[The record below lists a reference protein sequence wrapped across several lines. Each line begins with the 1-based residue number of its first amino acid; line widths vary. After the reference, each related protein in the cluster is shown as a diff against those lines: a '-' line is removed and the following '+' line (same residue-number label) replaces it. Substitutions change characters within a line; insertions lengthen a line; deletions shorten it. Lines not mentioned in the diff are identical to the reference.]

1 MASAGARLAIDGM
14 VCGSCASAV
23 TSALEGT
30 AGVRAVSVSLESK
43 SASVT
48 YDPGS
53 VDADALRDVVEACGF
68 DVTAMDPEAVAEDAD
83 ARVAKAFAGVAS
95 DASPRKPSAGEKRA
109 EKAPLLSERVSTRAV
124 TLAIGGM
131 SCKRCSDWVTRALM
145 GVPGVITVDVD
156 LKTHVATVLCAA
168 AGAALVRRVSET
180 GYTAKIVK
188 IGRSPDVPNELS
200 RNGETAEVSSDT
212 SHSITPLH
220 ARDVSFTA
228 FNFGD
233 EIDAEA
239 EPLFA
244 GDAETSS
251 AGADF
256 QSSAS
261 VATLRVSGMSCA
273 SCVAKVEEAARSV
286 PGVSEAAVNLLAETA
301 TVTFAARSSDEKGS
315 GERTSHAPD
324 FAKVAAAISDYG
336 FPAEVVDA
344 SGLAFRVL
352 GMVCASCPPRIEM
365 AIGRLRG
372 VAKVEANL
380 LLGKVVVR
388 YNAAVVGA
396 RTIKRAIEALEY
408 DATLWEDGDDQGL
421 SSTGSRFGSVTG
433 HAREAM
439 KYRREFFLS
448 AAFAFPLFFL
458 MMVLDKIDA
467 VHSVMM
473 TDVLNGAATPGALPL
488 MSVASAALATPVQFW
503 LGAQFYERAWRAV
516 KHGGA
521 NMDLLVAMGTS
532 AAYAYSTYVV
542 VAGVAAPG
550 LAKGDAHFFET
561 SAVLISFVLM
571 GKWLEARAKGKTSD
585 AIRALAA
592 LQPTTARI
600 VEMGTEMAARA
611 AAFANR
617 AADDRRR
624 VSSRRDDD
632 VANFSTVST
641 EIIDVYSLARR
652 SFGNDTDAA
661 QSFLQFATEICDA
674 AAAPNGER
682 TVDAALLQRGDVL
695 RVAPGARFPAD
706 GRVLFGENVSADESA
721 LTGES
726 MPVLKRVGDF
736 VIGGTVNTSGGSPLI
751 VATDV
756 GADSMLAKVVRL
768 IEDAQTSKAPIQ
780 AYADAVSSKFVPF
793 VVATATATWIAW
805 FAAANAGAVP
815 TAWTEREGTFLFS
828 FLFAITVLVIACPC
842 ALGLATPTAV
852 MVGTGLGARFG
863 VLIKGGL
870 PLETAH
876 AASHVIFDKT
886 GTITLGA
893 PAVTNVVAFDQTTI
907 DANRLLYLAAS
918 AEASSEHP
926 VGKAIARAGRERAS
940 GGKDGF
946 LAVESFEA
954 AAGRGALCELRGGLV
969 VTLGNAR
976 FMRERGVEMSG
987 AVAET
992 VRAEEEKGQTCVIVH
1007 VASSETSAEPSSH
1020 GIRES
1025 AGPPAGLVCVSDPV
1039 RPEAAEAIAAL
1050 TARGVQATIVS
1061 GDNWRVARAV
1071 AAKVGIAR
1079 VVAEALP
1086 ADKVDAV
1093 RLAQRDARAAVTKR
1107 MGLSHTY
1114 YRGGA
1119 VLVVGDGVNDA
1130 PAMAASDLG
1139 IAVGAGTDVA
1149 LEAAGVVLVRSDLR
1163 DVVAALDISRVT
1175 FRRIKLNLF
1184 FSLAY
1189 NALGIPIAAG
1199 ALFPVLGTRLPPEV
1213 AALAMALS
1221 SVSVVLSSLHLS
1233 TYRPP
1238 VGSVAAAV
1246 ARRRGEIAGVREIAR
1261 EPRRFETELADGGG
1275 GYAVGVT
1282 P

>member
-14 VCGSCASAV
+14 VCGSCTSAV

-68 DVTAMDPEAVAEDAD
+68 DVTAVDPEAVAEDAD
-83 ARVAKAFAGVAS
+83 ARVASSFAGVAS
-95 DASPRKPSAGEKRA
+95 DASPRKPKKKGEKRA
-109 EKAPLLSERVSTRAV
+109 EKAFLRDERVSERVV

-145 GVPGVITVDVD
+145 DVPGVRTVDVD

-188 IGRSPDVPNELS
+188 IVAPDSPNAA
-200 RNGETAEVSSDT
+200 RTETASSSDT
-212 SHSITPLH
+212 SRAPPPLN
-220 ARDVSFTA
+220 ARDVVTA
-228 FNFGD
+228 FAFGD
-233 EIDAEA
+233 DANAEA

-244 GDAETSS
+244 GDASAAAPSETSS
-251 AGADF
+251 AGADRR
-256 QSSAS
+256 SSAFSS

-286 PGVSEAAVNLLAETA
+286 PGVTSAAVNLLAETA
-301 TVTFAARSSDEKGS
+301 TVTFAAPRDEKEKEK
-315 GERTSHAPD
+315 ERTTAPD
-324 FAKVAAAISDYG
+324 FARVAAAISEYG

-344 SGLAFRVL
+344 SGLAFRVG

-380 LLGKVVVR
+380 LLGKVVVK

-408 DATLWEDGDDQGL
+408 DAELWEDGDDGV
-421 SSTGSRFGSVTG
+421 SSTGSRFGSATG

-458 MMVLDKIDA
+458 MMVLDRVDV
-467 VHSVMM
+467 VHAAMM
-473 TDVLNGAATPGALPL
+473 TDVLNGAVAPGALPL

-503 LGAQFYERAWRAV
+503 LGRQFYERAWRAV

-532 AAYAYSTYVV
+532 AAYAYSSYVV

-611 AAFANR
+611 AALADR
-617 AADDRRR
+617 AADDKKRRR
-624 VSSRRDDD
+624 DGFEDDD
-632 VANFSTVST
+632 VVS
-641 EIIDVYSLARR
+641 IDDVSIDDAIDVRSLARR
-652 SFGNDTDAA
+652 SFGNDEDAA
-661 QSFLQFATEICDA
+661 RSFLRFATETCDA
-674 AAAPNGER
+674 AALPGGER

-706 GRVLFGENVSADESA
+706 GRVLRGAPVSADESA

-726 MPVLKRVGDF
+726 MPVSKRVGDF
-736 VIGGTVNTSGGSPLI
+736 VIGGTVNASGGSPL
-751 VATDV
+751 VLATDV
-756 GADSMLAKVVRL
+756 GSDSMLAKVVRL

-780 AYADAVSSKFVPF
+780 AYADRISATFVPF

-805 FAAANAGAVP
+805 FVAANAGAVP
-815 TAWTEREGTFLFS
+815 TAWTAREGTFLFS

-893 PAVTNVVAFDQTTI
+893 PAVTNVVAFDPATI

-926 VGKAIARAGRERAS
+926 VGKAIALAGRGVK

-954 AAGRGALCELRGGLV
+954 AAGRGARCALRGGLV

-1007 VASSETSAEPSSH
+1007 VASRASSNAAESANA
-1020 GIRES
+1020 RES

-1093 RLAQRDARAAVTKR
+1093 RVAQRDARAS
-1107 MGLSHTY
+1107 G
-1114 YRGGA
+1114 RGGA

-1199 ALFPVLGTRLPPEV
+1199 ALFPVIGTRLPPEV

-1238 VGSVAAAV
+1238 VGSVAAAA
-1246 ARRRGEIAGVREIAR
+1246 ARRRDEIAGARGIAS
-1261 EPRRFETELADGGG
+1261 EPFPRRRFQTELADGGG

>member
-1 MASAGARLAIDGM
+1 MDDAID
-14 VCGSCASAV
+14 
-23 TSALEGT
+23 
-30 AGVRAVSVSLESK
+30 VR
-43 SASVT
+43 
-48 YDPGS
+48 
-53 VDADALRDVVEACGF
+53 
-68 DVTAMDPEAVAEDAD
+68 
-83 ARVAKAFAGVAS
+83 
-95 DASPRKPSAGEKRA
+95 
-109 EKAPLLSERVSTRAV
+109 
-124 TLAIGGM
+124 
-131 SCKRCSDWVTRALM
+131 
-145 GVPGVITVDVD
+145 
-156 LKTHVATVLCAA
+156 
-168 AGAALVRRVSET
+168 
-180 GYTAKIVK
+180 
-188 IGRSPDVPNELS
+188 
-200 RNGETAEVSSDT
+200 
-212 SHSITPLH
+212 
-220 ARDVSFTA
+220 
-228 FNFGD
+228 
-233 EIDAEA
+233 
-239 EPLFA
+239 
-244 GDAETSS
+244 
-251 AGADF
+251 
-256 QSSAS
+256 
-261 VATLRVSGMSCA
+261 
-273 SCVAKVEEAARSV
+273 
-286 PGVSEAAVNLLAETA
+286 
-301 TVTFAARSSDEKGS
+301 
-315 GERTSHAPD
+315 
-324 FAKVAAAISDYG
+324 
-336 FPAEVVDA
+336 
-344 SGLAFRVL
+344 
-352 GMVCASCPPRIEM
+352 
-365 AIGRLRG
+365 
-372 VAKVEANL
+372 
-380 LLGKVVVR
+380 
-388 YNAAVVGA
+388 
-396 RTIKRAIEALEY
+396 
-408 DATLWEDGDDQGL
+408 
-421 SSTGSRFGSVTG
+421 
-433 HAREAM
+433 
-439 KYRREFFLS
+439 
-448 AAFAFPLFFL
+448 
-458 MMVLDKIDA
+458 
-467 VHSVMM
+467 
-473 TDVLNGAATPGALPL
+473 
-488 MSVASAALATPVQFW
+488 
-503 LGAQFYERAWRAV
+503 
-516 KHGGA
+516 
-521 NMDLLVAMGTS
+521 
-532 AAYAYSTYVV
+532 
-542 VAGVAAPG
+542 
-550 LAKGDAHFFET
+550 
-561 SAVLISFVLM
+561 
-571 GKWLEARAKGKTSD
+571 
-585 AIRALAA
+585 
-592 LQPTTARI
+592 
-600 VEMGTEMAARA
+600 
-611 AAFANR
+611 
-617 AADDRRR
+617 
-624 VSSRRDDD
+624 
-632 VANFSTVST
+632 
-641 EIIDVYSLARR
+641 SLARR
-652 SFGNDTDAA
+652 SFGNDEDAA
-661 QSFLQFATEICDA
+661 RSFLRFATETCDA
-674 AAAPNGER
+674 AALPGGER

-706 GRVLFGENVSADESA
+706 GRVLRGEPVSADESA

-726 MPVLKRVGDF
+726 MPVSKRVGDF
-736 VIGGTVNTSGGSPLI
+736 VIGGTVNASGGSPL
-751 VATDV
+751 VLATDV
-756 GADSMLAKVVRL
+756 GSDSMLAKVVRL

-780 AYADAVSSKFVPF
+780 AYADRISATFVPF

-805 FAAANAGAVP
+805 FVAANAGAVP
-815 TAWTEREGTFLFS
+815 TAWTAREGTFLFS

-893 PAVTNVVAFDQTTI
+893 PAVTNVVAFDPATI

-926 VGKAIARAGRERAS
+926 VGKAIALAGRGVK

-954 AAGRGALCELRGGLV
+954 AAGRGARCALRGGLV

-1007 VASSETSAEPSSH
+1007 VASRASSNAAESANA
-1020 GIRES
+1020 RES

-1093 RLAQRDARAAVTKR
+1093 RVAQRDARAS
-1107 MGLSHTY
+1107 G
-1114 YRGGA
+1114 RGGA

-1189 NALGIPIAAG
+1189 NALGIPVAAG
-1199 ALFPVLGTRLPPEV
+1199 ALFPVIGTRLPPEV

-1238 VGSVAAAV
+1238 VGSVAAAA
-1246 ARRRGEIAGVREIAR
+1246 ARRRDEIAGARGIAP
-1261 EPRRFETELADGGG
+1261 EPFPFPRRRFQTELADGGG

>member
-14 VCGSCASAV
+14 VCGSCTSAV

-68 DVTAMDPEAVAEDAD
+68 DVTAVDPEAVAEDAD
-83 ARVAKAFAGVAS
+83 ARVASSFAGVAS
-95 DASPRKPSAGEKRA
+95 DASPRKPKKKGEKRA
-109 EKAPLLSERVSTRAV
+109 EKAFLRDERVSERVV

-145 GVPGVITVDVD
+145 DVPGVRTVDVD

-188 IGRSPDVPNELS
+188 IVAPDSPNAA
-200 RNGETAEVSSDT
+200 RTETASSSDT
-212 SHSITPLH
+212 SRASTPLD
-220 ARDVSFTA
+220 ARDVVTA
-228 FNFGD
+228 FAFGD
-233 EIDAEA
+233 DADAEA

-244 GDAETSS
+244 GDASAAASSETSS
-251 AGADF
+251 AGADRR
-256 QSSAS
+256 SSAS

-286 PGVSEAAVNLLAETA
+286 PGVTSAAVNLLAETA
-301 TVTFAARSSDEKGS
+301 TVTFEAPRDKKEK
-315 GERTSHAPD
+315 ERTTAPD
-324 FAKVAAAISDYG
+324 FARVAAAISEYG

-344 SGLAFRVL
+344 SGLAFRVG

-380 LLGKVVVR
+380 LLGKVVVK

-408 DATLWEDGDDQGL
+408 DAELWEDGDDGV
-421 SSTGSRFGSVTG
+421 SSTGSRFGSATG

-458 MMVLDKIDA
+458 MMVLDRVDV
-467 VHSVMM
+467 VHAAMM
-473 TDVLNGAATPGALPL
+473 TDVLNGAVAPGALPL

-503 LGAQFYERAWRAV
+503 LGRQFYERAWRAV

-532 AAYAYSTYVV
+532 AAYAYSSYVV

-611 AAFANR
+611 AALADR
-617 AADDRRR
+617 AADDKKRRR
-624 VSSRRDDD
+624 DGFEDDDD
-632 VANFSTVST
+632 VSTDDVSMDDA
-641 EIIDVYSLARR
+641 IDVRSLARR
-652 SFGNDTDAA
+652 SFGNDEDAA
-661 QSFLQFATEICDA
+661 RSFLRFATETCDA
-674 AAAPNGER
+674 AALPGGER

-706 GRVLFGENVSADESA
+706 GRVLRGEPVSADESA

-726 MPVLKRVGDF
+726 MPVSKRVGDF
-736 VIGGTVNTSGGSPLI
+736 VIGGTVNASGGSPL
-751 VATDV
+751 VLATDV
-756 GADSMLAKVVRL
+756 GSDSMLAKVVRL

-780 AYADAVSSKFVPF
+780 AYADRISATFVPF

-805 FAAANAGAVP
+805 FVAANAGAVP
-815 TAWTEREGTFLFS
+815 TVWTAREGTFLFS

-893 PAVTNVVAFDQTTI
+893 PAVTNVVAFDPATI

-926 VGKAIARAGRERAS
+926 VGKAIALAGRRVK

-954 AAGRGALCELRGGLV
+954 AAGRGARCALRGGLV

-1007 VASSETSAEPSSH
+1007 VASRASSNAAESANA
-1020 GIRES
+1020 RES
-1025 AGPPAGLVCVSDPV
+1025 TGPPAGLVCVSDPV

-1093 RLAQRDARAAVTKR
+1093 RVAQRDARAS
-1107 MGLSHTY
+1107 G
-1114 YRGGA
+1114 RGGA

-1189 NALGIPIAAG
+1189 NALGIPVAAG
-1199 ALFPVLGTRLPPEV
+1199 ALFPVIGTRLPPEV

-1238 VGSVAAAV
+1238 VGSVAAAA
-1246 ARRRGEIAGVREIAR
+1246 ARRRDEIAGARGIAP
-1261 EPRRFETELADGGG
+1261 EPFPFPRRRFQTELADGGG

>member
-14 VCGSCASAV
+14 VCGSCTSAV

-315 GERTSHAPD
+315 GERTSTTAPD

-458 MMVLDKIDA
+458 MMVLDKIDV

-611 AAFANR
+611 AALANR

-726 MPVLKRVGDF
+726 MPVSKRVGDF

-780 AYADAVSSKFVPF
+780 AYAYAVSSKFVPF

-954 AAGRGALCELRGGLV
+954 AAGRGALCELRGGMV

-1007 VASSETSAEPSSH
+1007 VASQTSSHSAEPAN

-1093 RLAQRDARAAVTKR
+1093 RLAQRDARAA
-1107 MGLSHTY
+1107 G
-1114 YRGGA
+1114 RGGA

-1246 ARRRGEIAGVREIAR
+1246 ARRRCEIAGVREIAR